1 MKRLD
6 LDLLLGLTQD
16 FKRFS
21 LTELHLWYLL
31 LMLVLSKNRR
41 FQSSIESANLRLIGS
56 RVPAALTE
64 LIETALLYRL
74 RIDLPSAT
82 SITEQV
88 LFQRLHKRIRGLMY
102 IHFVLALEV
111 VEISVL
117 LLLIFLSQGV
127 IVHLHLHLHS
137 TFLGPRLVMLP

>member
-1 MKRLD
+1 MKGLD

-21 LTELHLWYLL
+21 LTELHLWYML

-41 FQSSIESANLRLIGS
+41 IQPSTESTNLW
-56 RVPAALTE
+56 
-64 LIETALLYRL
+64 LYRL
-74 RIDLPSAT
+74 RTDLPSAT
-82 SITEQV
+82 NITEQV
-88 LFQRLHKRIRGLMY
+88 LFQRLHKRIQGLMY

-117 LLLIFLSQGV
+117 FLLILLSQGV
-127 IVHLHLHLHS
+127 IIHLHLHLHS

>member
-1 MKRLD
+1 MKGLD

-41 FQSSIESANLRLIGS
+41 FQPSIESANLRM
-56 RVPAALTE
+56 
-64 LIETALLYRL
+64 YRL
-74 RIDLPSAT
+74 RTDLPSAT

-117 LLLIFLSQGV
+117 LLLILLSQGV
-127 IVHLHLHLHS
+127 IIHLHLHLHS

>member
-41 FQSSIESANLRLIGS
+41 FQPSIESANLRM
-56 RVPAALTE
+56 
-64 LIETALLYRL
+64 YRL
-74 RIDLPSAT
+74 RTDLPSAT

-88 LFQRLHKRIRGLMY
+88 LFRRLHKRIGGLMH

-111 VEISVL
+111 VEVYVL
-117 LLLIFLSQGV
+117 LLLILLSQGV
-127 IVHLHLHLHS
+127 IIHLHLHLHS

>member
-1 MKRLD
+1 MKGLD

-41 FQSSIESANLRLIGS
+41 FQPSIESANLRM
-56 RVPAALTE
+56 
-64 LIETALLYRL
+64 YRL
-74 RIDLPSAT
+74 RTDLPSAT

-88 LFQRLHKRIRGLMY
+88 LFQRLHKRIGGLMY

-127 IVHLHLHLHS
+127 IIHLHLHS

>member
-41 FQSSIESANLRLIGS
+41 FQPSTESANLRL
-56 RVPAALTE
+56 
-64 LIETALLYRL
+64 YRL
-74 RIDLPSAT
+74 RTDLPSAT
-82 SITEQV
+82 NITEQV
-88 LFQRLHKRIRGLMY
+88 LFRRLHKRIGGLMY

-111 VEISVL
+111 VEISGDGTSGSYAAL
-117 LLLIFLSQGV
+117 LLLILLSQGV
-127 IVHLHLHLHS
+127 IIHLHLHLHS

>member
-1 MKRLD
+1 MKGLD

-41 FQSSIESANLRLIGS
+41 FQPSIESANLRM
-56 RVPAALTE
+56 
-64 LIETALLYRL
+64 YRL
-74 RIDLPSAT
+74 RTDLPSAT

>member
-1 MKRLD
+1 MKGLD

-41 FQSSIESANLRLIGS
+41 FQPSIESANLRM
-56 RVPAALTE
+56 
-64 LIETALLYRL
+64 YRL
-74 RIDLPSAT
+74 RTDLPSAT

-88 LFQRLHKRIRGLMY
+88 LFQRLHKRIGGLMY

-127 IVHLHLHLHS
+127 IIHLHLHLHS

>member
-21 LTELHLWYLL
+21 LAELYLWYLL
-31 LMLVLSKNRR
+31 LMLVLSNR
-41 FQSSIESANLRLIGS
+41 
-56 RVPAALTE
+56 T
-64 LIETALLYRL
+64 
-74 RIDLPSAT
+74 DLPSAT
-82 SITEQV
+82 NITEQV
-88 LFQRLHKRIRGLMY
+88 PFRRLHKRIGGLMY

-117 LLLIFLSQGV
+117 LLLILLGQGV
-127 IVHLHLHLHS
+127 IIHLHLHLHS

>member
-21 LTELHLWYLL
+21 LTELHLWYML
-31 LMLVLSKNRR
+31 LMLVLS
-41 FQSSIESANLRLIGS
+41 S
-56 RVPAALTE
+56 RAG
-64 LIETALLYRL
+64 
-74 RIDLPSAT
+74 LPSAT
-82 SITEQV
+82 NITEQV
-88 LFQRLHKRIRGLMY
+88 LFRRLHKRIQGLMY

-127 IVHLHLHLHS
+127 IIHLHLHS

>member
-1 MKRLD
+1 M
-6 LDLLLGLTQD
+6 
-16 FKRFS
+16 
-21 LTELHLWYLL
+21 
-31 LMLVLSKNRR
+31 
-41 FQSSIESANLRLIGS
+41 
-56 RVPAALTE
+56 
-64 LIETALLYRL
+64 YRL
-74 RIDLPSAT
+74 RTDLPSAT

-117 LLLIFLSQGV
+117 LLLILLGQGV
-127 IVHLHLHLHS
+127 IIHLHLHLHS

>member
-1 MKRLD
+1 MKGLD

-41 FQSSIESANLRLIGS
+41 FQPSIESANLHTRIVS
-56 RVPAALTE
+56 RTG
-64 LIETALLYRL
+64 LLYR
-74 RIDLPSAT
+74 RRTDLPSAT

-88 LFQRLHKRIRGLMY
+88 LFQRLHKRIGGLMY

>member
-41 FQSSIESANLRLIGS
+41 FQPSIESANLRM
-56 RVPAALTE
+56 
-64 LIETALLYRL
+64 YRL
-74 RIDLPSAT
+74 RTDLPSAT
-82 SITEQV
+82 SITKQV
-88 LFQRLHKRIRGLMY
+88 LFQRLHKRIGGLMY

-111 VEISVL
+111 VEVSVL

-127 IVHLHLHLHS
+127 IIHLHLHLHS

>member
-1 MKRLD
+1 MKGLD

-41 FQSSIESANLRLIGS
+41 FQPSIESANLRM
-56 RVPAALTE
+56 
-64 LIETALLYRL
+64 YRL
-74 RIDLPSAT
+74 RTDLPSAT

-111 VEISVL
+111 VEVSVL

>member
-1 MKRLD
+1 MKGLD

-41 FQSSIESANLRLIGS
+41 FQPSIESANLRM
-56 RVPAALTE
+56 
-64 LIETALLYRL
+64 YRL
-74 RIDLPSAT
+74 RTDLPSAT

-111 VEISVL
+111 VEVYVL
-117 LLLIFLSQGV
+117 LLLILLSQGV
-127 IVHLHLHLHS
+127 IIHLHLHLHS

>member
-1 MKRLD
+1 MKGLD

-21 LTELHLWYLL
+21 LTELHLWYML

-41 FQSSIESANLRLIGS
+41 FQPSTESANLRM
-56 RVPAALTE
+56 
-64 LIETALLYRL
+64 YRL
-74 RIDLPSAT
+74 RTDLPSAT

-117 LLLIFLSQGV
+117 LLLILLSQGV
-127 IVHLHLHLHS
+127 IIHLHLHLHS